1 MSIDADVLYRTI
13 KQSPDIIEGL
23 KTGMYKIY
31 GGVIRVAKGHEK
43 AGSIVAHLMFPSDAE
58 KAQESI
64 ESLKNV
70 LSSQMGTIQSGI
82 ETLQGSVNTLQMLQS
97 ANLALSGLNL
107 AVSVAGFAI
116 VCHKLNRIESLLHT
130 QSQKLDTLLHLALDA
145 RQRESFRDIASFN
158 AALNTARQFAE
169 MGDTAQLK
177 SLVHNLNAQYEFT
190 SLALKNTANAVNS
203 AEFYPSL
210 HELNILQ
217 ERFMYLGLFRSF
229 IQQKIGAPRYALESL
244 EQLNADWL
252 EINTTI
258 VDGISHSPATLQH
271 LSRQDGDNLLS
282 FLNYRKTRIEAI
294 EYQSNLLR
302 LAIEKPEILEFINA
316 SNDEILVLAA

>member
-1 MSIDADVLYRTI
+1 MSLEADVLQRAI
-13 KQSPDIIEGL
+13 KQSPEIIAGL
-23 KTGMYKIY
+23 ETGLYKIY
-31 GGVIRVAKGHEK
+31 GGVIRVAKGNK
-43 AGSIVAHLMFPSDAE
+43 LAGSIVAHLIFPTDAQ

-70 LSSQMGTIQSGI
+70 LSSQLGTIQNGI
-82 ETLQGSVNTLQMLQS
+82 ETLQDSVNTLQMLQS

-107 AVSVAGFAI
+107 AVSAAGFAI
-116 VCHKLNRIESLLHT
+116 VCQKLNRIESLLHS
-130 QSQKLDTLLHLALDA
+130 QSQTLDTLLSLALDT
-145 RQRESFRDIASFN
+145 RQREAFRDIASFN

-169 MGDTAQLK
+169 MGDIVQLK
-177 SLVHNLNAQYEFT
+177 SLVRDFNAQYEFT
-190 SLALKNTANAVNS
+190 SLMLKNTAKAVN
-203 AEFYPSL
+203 APPFFASL
-210 HELNILQ
+210 QELGILQ

-244 EQLNADWL
+244 EQLKTDWL

-258 VDGISHSPATLQH
+258 IDGLSQSPATLQQ
-271 LSRQDGDNLLS
+271 LSRQDGDNLLT

-302 LAIEKPEILEFINA
+302 LAVEKPEMLAFINA